1 MGEKIWNHVV
11 CLTGNVNEIMNNSS
25 GVLAYD

>member
-1 MGEKIWNHVV
+1 MGEKIWNHVAYV
-11 CLTGNVNEIMNNSS
+11 TGKANEIIKNSS